1 MEAKDLKNLV
11 GSCVI
16 EGGALVIRDLDMLE
30 LLSGLLQ
37 DDIILKRQACLD
49 DDELQ
54 ILTDEM
60 GLQTKVEKAIES
72 L

>member
-1 MEAKDLKNLV
+1 MEKVNLRNLV
-11 GSCVI
+11 GSCVL
-16 EGGALVIRDLDMLE
+16 EGALVVRDLDMLE
-30 LLSGLLQ
+30 LLSSLLQ

-54 ILTDEM
+54 ILTDEES
-60 GLQTKVEKAIES
+60 LQAKIELAIEN